1 MPEPIVTSP
10 NPADAADAANLDADG
25 NPIAPAQPQTD
36 WENEANPYRK
46 RYSDSQSQVQP
57 LVRILQQFAEYD
69 HNDKAWKPKT
79 QAAPAQ
85 ANSNEDFEKV
95 LEGYDPEF
103 KKALAGYTK
112 AQIKSAIAESQKESA
127 FLSEYNSGVQASRSK
142 AMEEF
147 GADFGFAKDGKMNT
161 ASPLYQLANEIITN
175 KYAVFA
181 PDGTFQKYTTPEAE
195 YQATVEAYAILSKR
209 EKQAAAQ
216 PVNKNKLGAIQ
227 GPGSK
232 AAGIKKA
239 LPYEEYNKLSSDEKD
254 AYDLAQQGG

>member
-1 MPEPIVTSP
+1 M
-10 NPADAADAANLDADG
+10 
-25 NPIAPAQPQTD
+25 
-36 WENEANPYRK
+36 
-46 RYSDSQSQVQP
+46 
-57 LVRILQQFAEYD
+57 
-69 HNDKAWKPKT
+69 ND
-79 QAAPAQ
+79 
-85 ANSNEDFEKV
+85 
-95 LEGYDPEF
+95 
-103 KKALAGYTK
+103 
-112 AQIKSAIAESQKESA
+112 
-127 FLSEYNSGVQASRSK
+127 YNSGVQASRSK

-161 ASPLYQLANEIITN
+161 ASPLYQLANEIIVN

-239 LPYEEYNKLSSDEKD
+239 LSYEEYNKLSSDEKD
-254 AYDLAQQGG
+254 AYDLTQQGG